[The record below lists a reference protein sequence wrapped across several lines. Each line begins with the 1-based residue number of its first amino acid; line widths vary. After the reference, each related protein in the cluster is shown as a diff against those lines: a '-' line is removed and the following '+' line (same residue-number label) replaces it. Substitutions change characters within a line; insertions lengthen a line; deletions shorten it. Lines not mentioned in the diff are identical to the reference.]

1 MKKLLLLTTLVC
13 AIGLVAQQPARH
25 GVPATPHPLYHVQPD
40 GDTLHYYLRG
50 DEHYHYEVTLDGF
63 LIKQKKSGKF
73 CYAKENKNGK
83 VKALCKQAH
92 DADKR
97 TLKEVRYLKKVT
109 RKFNPQE

>member
-1 MKKLLLLTTLVC
+1 MKKLLLLTMLVC
-13 AIGLVAQQPARH
+13 AVGLVAQQPARR

-50 DEHYHYEVTLDGF
+50 DEHFHYEITLDGF

-73 CYAKENKNGK
+73 CYAKEKKNGEI
-83 VKALCKQAH
+83 KALCRQAH

-97 TLKEVRYLKKVT
+97 TKREVKYLKNVT
-109 RKFNPQE
+109 RKVAKQ